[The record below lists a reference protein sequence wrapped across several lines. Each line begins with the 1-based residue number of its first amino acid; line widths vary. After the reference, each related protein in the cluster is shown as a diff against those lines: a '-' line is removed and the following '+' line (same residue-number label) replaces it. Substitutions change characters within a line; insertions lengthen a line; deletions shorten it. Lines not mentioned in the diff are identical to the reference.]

1 MDITMLCDSWKMSL
15 HSDLVLDSLWE
26 EVLAKIRNNIVNEAF
41 INKDA
46 VMQCYKV
53 LVF

>member
-1 MDITMLCDSWKMSL
+1 MDITMLYDSWKMSL

-46 VMQCYKV
+46 VM
-53 LVF
+53 